1 MHQEHESILRV
12 ILIDDELPALQVL
25 EFLLGDFDGLEIA
38 GKYTDPLQALAELPE
53 QQPDA
58 IFLDIH
64 MPQMKGID
72 VASRILEVCPSAD
85 IVFVTAYEE
94 YALEAFAVH
103 AVDYVL
109 KPVDPDRL
117 ARTVLWLRQ
126 RQAQKAQW
134 LQEKKARPSE
144 YTQQTEESVDG
155 QNTHTGLP
163 SAPRLE
169 IRTLGQ
175 FRVGFLGQTPVHWRS
190 AKTKELFT
198 YLLFKQGREVRKEE
212 LIDVLWPDSVSEKAT
227 AWLYNGI
234 YYIRKALEAA
244 GISRE
249 LIRIEYSQLGN
260 YRLHLGELYWD
271 VPCFRDLAKQK
282 QPASLDQLRQVYQ
295 GEFLEGLDHPWAAVE
310 RETLATQHLACL
322 MELAD
327 TCMKE
332 KRWLSAED
340 ALLEAF
346 RLNPLEERVT
356 ENLLHTY
363 LQTGCMDR
371 LHRHYENY
379 SRQLAEELGIQP
391 SERVR
396 KYLVK

>member
-126 RQAQKAQW
+126 RQ
-134 LQEKKARPSE
+134 QEKVDRTTWHLQTTKQQADGHNQETVQPS
-144 YTQQTEESVDG
+144 Q
-155 QNTHTGLP
+155 
-163 SAPRLE
+163 PRLE

-175 FRVGFLGQTPVHWRS
+175 FRVGFPDQKPVHWRS
-190 AKTKELFT
+190 AKTKELFA
-198 YLLFKQGREVRKEE
+198 YLLHKQGREVRKEE
-212 LIDVLWPDSVSEKAT
+212 LIDVLWPDVDPEKAYD
-227 AWLYNGI
+227 WLYNGI

-244 GISRE
+244 GIGSE
-249 LIRIEYSQLGN
+249 QIRIEARQAGTYQLAMGDVEWDQPHFNLLSQ
-260 YRLHLGELYWD
+260 
-271 VPCFRDLAKQK
+271 
-282 QPASLDQLRQVYQ
+282 QPDQLEDLLQLNQIYQ
-295 GEFLEGLDHPWAAVE
+295 GDYFEGEDYPWALVE
-310 RETLATQHLACL
+310 REFLVSRFQSCL
-322 MELAD
+322 LQLAD
-327 TCMKE
+327 RYRE
-332 KRWLSAED
+332 KGRWSLAED
-340 ALLEAF
+340 ALQLAF
-346 RLNPLEERVT
+346 HRDPLEERIT
-356 ENLLHTY
+356 EILLSLY
-363 LQTGCMDR
+363 R
-371 LHRHYENY
+371 
-379 SRQLAEELGIQP
+379 ELGNESRLRRQYEQYAKVLMEEMGIKP
-391 SERVR
+391 SYRIVR
-396 KYLVK
+396 FLE